1 MKTQEK
7 DIKDIKSFFNSYSR
21 TFSSIYSEDDKSRGI
36 FDKLMDKLFR
46 QAVYQRYAFT
56 LEETAKDSI
65 NSVLDVGCGRVITPL
80 HSLIR
85 EKPLLHLMLQMK
97 WLSLQKKKYHY

>member
-36 FDKLMDKLFR
+36 FDKLMDKLLGK
-46 QAVYQRYAFT
+46 QCI
-56 LEETAKDSI
+56 KDMR
-65 NSVLDVGCGRVITPL
+65 LP
-80 HSLIR
+80 
-85 EKPLLHLMLQMK
+85 
-97 WLSLQKKKYHY
+97 